1 LKTAL
6 IIGSTGLVG
15 SHLVQILLESKD
27 YDKVVTF
34 GKRASGMQHPK
45 LTEHIIDFDKIDSY
59 SELIKGDD
67 FFCTIGTTI
76 KKAGSKEAFRKV
88 DFEYPMQF
96 ATIAL
101 KNGIKQFLLISSVG
115 ADPSSGNFYL
125 RTKGEIELFL
135 KNAGF
140 ESVSIV
146 QPSLLLGD
154 RKEFRF
160 GEKLGAVFMKAFSFL
175 FIGGL
180 KKYKPIQASIVAKAL
195 YVIAQKN
202 TVGFQIYK
210 SDALQKLVN

>member
-1 LKTAL
+1 MKTAL

-34 GKRASGMQHPK
+34 GKTASGMQHSK
-45 LTEHIIDFDKIDSY
+45 LTEHIIDFDKVDSY

-202 TVGFQIYK
+202 IFGFQIYK
-210 SDALQKLVN
+210 SDALQKLGN